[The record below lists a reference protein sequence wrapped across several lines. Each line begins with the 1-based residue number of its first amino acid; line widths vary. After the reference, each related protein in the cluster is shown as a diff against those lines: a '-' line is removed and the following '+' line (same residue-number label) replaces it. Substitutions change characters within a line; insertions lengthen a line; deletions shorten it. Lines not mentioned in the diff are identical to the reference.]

1 MSTVAHVEPL
11 RVISCRA
18 SEARDWVPRSWYGS
32 FLSPASQTVCSAAG
46 QPGASGSPPPA
57 ATLCRWSSRQ
67 RNSLLA
73 VPRFAFGGEPRRTR
87 TGQPVWRPTS
97 FRLLRL
103 TPSNTFDTLPS
114 EAPTFAFGGSLAPR
128 DPFPHTSG
136 LRAVTT
142 QRGIMATLFP
152 ALLRSRGRPSP
163 LHRTRGK
170 GSALPTD
177 PTERG
182 GPPPLLGLSPGLC
195 GPRGTVAYFAHR
207 TVSS

>member
-152 ALLRSRGRPSP
+152 AHPRLWRGYPS
-163 LHRTRGK
+163 
-170 GSALPTD
+170 
-177 PTERG
+177 ERG
-182 GPPPLLGLSPGLC
+182 GPPPLVGLSPGLC
-195 GPRGTVAYFAHR
+195 GPGGTAAYLSHR
-207 TVSS
+207 TVW